1 MPAPIKRDRRY
12 MPGLD
17 GLRAIA
23 VLAVIAY
30 HLKIG
35 WASGGLLGVGV
46 FFTLSGYLITD
57 ILLTQI
63 AGGGAWLKAF
73 WLARA
78 RRLLP
83 ALFVMLVV
91 VTAWVTVI
99 GPHQPASFRTAV
111 LTAGG
116 YVNNWWL
123 IVHDVSYFQAFAA
136 PGPLNHLW
144 SLSVEEQFYI
154 VWPFLVILGVRL
166 LPEASSST
174 VGRVRLARATLGLAL
189 ASGVLMAVLYH
200 PGVDP
205 SRVYYGTDT
214 RALELLT
221 GAALAM
227 VWPSGRIRAKVT
239 EGARRLI
246 DAAGILGLLT
256 IALMFWRTGEFSPF
270 LYRGGFLV
278 LSAATVLVVAALV
291 HPASRLSGIVG
302 CRPMRWIGERS
313 YGIYLWHFPI
323 VVLTTPSGARGFGLT
338 RAVLQVATTF
348 AIAAASWR
356 FVEDPIRHGALAR
369 QWANFKAG
377 RWWRQRVSRRRWAAL
392 AAAAGVM
399 VAALAGLAGVGATA
413 SESNAPGRINVSQ
426 TVISA
431 NVRVQANRTS
441 CRSLVHIGD
450 STSEGLVSAQYLPN
464 PRRRISARYAR
475 VGATRQHLEVSGAR
489 SIYEHYRG
497 EPNADDVARQWR
509 SRHFHG
515 CWVLA
520 LGTNEA
526 ANVAAGSK
534 VGLDERI
541 DTMMR
546 TIGDQPVLWV
556 NVKSLRP
563 DGPYAESN
571 MELWNA
577 ALLRACGRYPNMRI
591 YDWASDVQDVWF
603 IDDGIHFTTPG
614 YAARAR
620 LIASALLQAF
630 PASAPVNRPTS
641 NCVIQPP
648 ADVPAPGAAPGASA
662 APRVAAAVVRSG

>member
-1 MPAPIKRDRRY
+1 MPAPIKSDRRY
-12 MPGLD
+12 IPGLD

-35 WASGGLLGVGV
+35 WAGGGLLGVGV

-57 ILLTQI
+57 ILLTQA

-83 ALFVMLVV
+83 ALLVMLVV

-99 GPHQPASFRTAV
+99 GPHQPADFRTSV
-111 LTAGG
+111 LTAGA

-144 SLSVEEQFYI
+144 SLSIEEQFYI
-154 VWPFLVILGVRL
+154 VWPFLVILGMRL
-166 LPEASSST
+166 IPEVSSST
-174 VGRVRLARATLGLAL
+174 VARVRLARVTLALAL
-189 ASGVLMAVLYH
+189 ASGILMAVLYR
-200 PGVDP
+200 PGLDP

-227 VWPSGRIRAKVT
+227 VWPSARISARIT
-239 EGARRLI
+239 PGARRLI
-246 DAAGILGLLT
+246 DAAGAVGLVT

-270 LYRGGFLV
+270 LYRGGFLL
-278 LSAATVLVVAALV
+278 LSVATVLVVAALV
-291 HPASRLSGIVG
+291 HPASRLGGVVG
-302 CRPMRWIGERS
+302 CRPLRWIGERS

-323 VVLTTPSGARGFGLT
+323 VVLTTPSGARGFDFA
-338 RAVLQVATTF
+338 RAALQVAATF
-348 AIAAASWR
+348 AIAAASWT
-356 FVEDPIRHGALAR
+356 FIENPIRHGALPR
-369 QWANFKAG
+369 LWAAFKAG
-377 RWWRQRVSRRRWAAL
+377 RWRREPVPRRRWATI
-392 AAAAGVM
+392 AAAAGVSL
-399 VAALAGLAGVGATA
+399 AALAGLAGAGATA
-413 SESNAPGRINVSQ
+413 SESNKPGSVKLSQ
-426 TVISA
+426 TITATS
-431 NVRVQANRTS
+431 VRIQGNRTS

-450 STSEGLVSAQYLPN
+450 STSEGLVSAKYLPN
-464 PRRRISARYAR
+464 PKRRISARYAR
-475 VGATRQHLEVSGAR
+475 VGATNQHLDVSGAR
-489 SIYEHYRG
+489 SIYEHYQG
-497 EPNADDVARQWR
+497 EPNAQDVARHWR
-509 SRHFHG
+509 NKHFHG

-534 VGLDERI
+534 VGLDQRI
-541 DTMMR
+541 DSMMR
-546 TIGDQPVLWV
+546 TIGNQPVLWV

-563 DGPYAESN
+563 DGPYAETN
-571 MELWNA
+571 MGLWNS
-577 ALLRACGRYPNMRI
+577 ALLQACERYTNMRI
-591 YDWASDVQDVWF
+591 YDWASDVKDAWF

-620 LIASALLQAF
+620 LIASALLRAF
-630 PASAPVNRPTS
+630 PAS
-641 NCVIQPP
+641 
-648 ADVPAPGAAPGASA
+648 GAAPTTPSNCLIHPPAKPAASA
-662 APRVAAAVVRSG
+662 PPPVPSGG